1 MRTRTRSRLQFVAAV
16 APAVIVVVLV
26 LWVPVTQVI
35 AYSFTNFDGFT
46 GVAEFVGFRNYAR
59 LFSDPAVW
67 SALQHT
73 AIYTFFYVVVQLV
86 LAFLLALAVSAGI
99 RGVLVYRSI
108 FFIPVVVS
116 PVAVVFAW
124 SFLLDANSG
133 AINTL
138 FRSIGADFLAQN
150 WLGNF
155 DLALYSVISVDLWRT
170 FGYYVVIFVAGLSTL
185 PRETIEAARVDGANS
200 VQTLWWVTIPQL
212 RLTFG
217 LAIVLAL
224 NGAFRAFDTVFL
236 LTGGGPGTST
246 ELYMTKTFD
255 EAFTNQNFG
264 YGAALATVLLIVLLA
279 VSAVQRRLTFEESK

>member
-1 MRTRTRSRLQFVAAV
+1 MRSPTRSRLQFAVAV
-16 APAVIVVVLV
+16 APALIVVILV
-26 LWVPVTQVI
+26 LWVPISQVI

-46 GVAEFVGFRNYAR
+46 GVAEFVGLRNYVR
-59 LFSDPAVW
+59 LLSDPAVGA
-67 SALQHT
+67 ALQHT

-86 LAFLLALAVSAGI
+86 VAFMLALAVSAGI
-99 RGVLVYRSI
+99 RGVLVYRSV

-124 SFLLDANSG
+124 SFLFDANSG

-138 FRSIGADFLAQN
+138 LRSIGADALAQN

-155 DLALYSVISVDLWRT
+155 DLTLYSVITVDLWRT

-185 PRETIEAARVDGANS
+185 PRETVEAARVDGANAL
-200 VQTLWWVTIPQL
+200 QALWWVTIPQL

-236 LTGGGPGTST
+236 LTGGGPGNST

-264 YGAALATVLLIVLLA
+264 YGAALATVLLVILLG
-279 VSAVQRRLTFEESK
+279 VSALQRRLTFEDAK